1 VRAINLIPPEERR
14 GRGPAR
20 AGVLS
25 YVVVGVLVA
34 ALAGVTA
41 YVLTNKQISD
51 REAEVAQ
58 LEQQRTAA
66 EARAQS
72 LQAFADFRSMQEAR
86 TATLTSL
93 AQSRFDWE
101 RVIREL
107 SRVLPAHVWL
117 TGLEGTVSP
126 AVTLKTAIDV
136 PGRESVPGPAL
147 EMIGCTVGQAAV
159 GSFAAAI
166 RDIDGVT
173 RVTVF
178 KSERPD
184 PDATGT
190 AAASGAEAESSDD
203 CRTLDVIT
211 RFEIVVAFDEVPPPA
226 AADATAPTAPA
237 PTGEEAPPPPQS
249 ESQAEAQE
257 GVEEGQEAANLVPGA

>member
-1 VRAINLIPPEERR
+1 VRAINLIPPEEQRS
-14 GRGPAR
+14 RGPGR

-41 YVLTNKQISD
+41 LVVTNRQIND
-51 REAEVAQ
+51 RKAEVAQ

-72 LQAFADFRSMQEAR
+72 LQAFAEFRSMQEAR

-126 AVTLKTAIDV
+126 DVQLKTSIDV
-136 PGRESVPGPAL
+136 PGREAVAGPAL
-147 EMIGCTVGQAAV
+147 EIIGCTVGQAAV
-159 GSFAAAI
+159 GSFAAAL

-178 KSERPD
+178 ESERPT
-184 PDATGT
+184 PD
-190 AAASGAEAESSDD
+190 ASGAAAAGAEAGSSDD

-211 RFEIVVAFDEVPPPA
+211 RFEIVVAFDEVPTPA

-237 PTGEEAPPPPQS
+237 PAGEEAPPPAQS
-249 ESQAEAQE
+249 ESQAEVQQ
-257 GVEEGQEAANLVPGA
+257 GVQEGQEAANLVPGA